1 MAEEMFKATLM
12 GGFDKDDVLAKVQK
26 MKDEAYAEKN
36 KLIKAGKDK
45 DKKIA
50 GLKRQLN
57 LKDTEREQMMD
68 ELRTQHENEMNEM
81 RMLHKNELNE
91 LSVQHKNE
99 LEELR
104 IQQEEALGDIRQRL
118 RIKEEQKDRLERDI
132 SVKYQKYIDR
142 YDLIGNLVL
151 ESQEKA
157 ERIIADAEQKRDML
171 MEEARVEAQKCLD
184 AVQSE
189 VDEKLAEGKRKY
201 IAVQE
206 EMNEIVE
213 LINQAQKRFMASYR
227 EVHQIISSMP
237 ESMRELE
244 DEVEEDNN
252 KRQAEDEMIT
262 QIAIQE
268 ADEENQDSLDEEDD
282 DMIEEQL
289 VHILR
294 DYEGEEEE

>member
-262 QIAIQE
+262 KIAIQE

-294 DYEGEEEE
+294 DYEGE

>member
-262 QIAIQE
+262 KIAIQE

>member
-12 GGFDKDDVLAKVQK
+12 GGFDKDDVLAKVQR

-45 DKKIA
+45 DKKIEA
-50 GLKRQLN
+50 LKRQLN
-57 LKDTEREQMMD
+57 LKDMQREEMMD
-68 ELRTQHENEMNEM
+68 ELRAQHE
-81 RMLHKNELNE
+81 NELNE
-91 LSVQHKNE
+91 LRAQHENELNELRARHKND
-99 LEELR
+99 LNELR
-104 IQQEEALGDIRQRL
+104 IQHENDLNELRQRL

-157 ERIIADAEQKRDML
+157 ERIIVDAEQKRDML

-213 LINQAQKRFMASYR
+213 LINQAQRRFMASYR

-244 DEVEEDNN
+244 DEVEEEHN
-252 KRQAEDEMIT
+252 KKQAVDEIVPE
-262 QIAIQE
+262 IVIRE
-268 ADEENQDSLDEEDD
+268 SYEENQDSLDEEDD

-289 VHILR
+289 IHILH
-294 DYEGEEEE
+294 DDEEE